1 MTVPLRKYLSDNLY
15 HYTNYGCVFRLRL
28 VAISLFVTY
37 CIRVSSSDGCVS
49 SFCKNFLILIFI
61 LFIQFICIHDL
72 LIRHSDD
79 TEMNPGLMPN
89 LCHNLSICRWNL
101 NSLTAHNYINV
112 SRNLL
117 KSIKKFH
124 VVYLSETF
132 LNLSYLPDDDNF
144 DLPGYNIVRAD
155 CPSDTKIVAF
165 ASISK
170 TLFLNDL
177 DIQLLRECMK
187 F

>member
-37 CIRVSSSDGCVS
+37 CIHVSSSDGCVS
-49 SFCKNFLILIFI
+49 SFCKIFLILIFI
-61 LFIQFICIHDL
+61 LFIQFICVHDL

-101 NSLTAHNYINV
+101 NSLTAHNYIKV

-155 CPSDTKIVAF
+155 YPLDTKNGGFCIYF
-165 ASISK
+165 KNS
-170 TLFLNDL
+170 
-177 DIQLLRECMK
+177 LLKRS
-187 F
+187 